1 MDIKNF
7 ISGIQ
12 RYHQKLNG
20 SITQY
25 DLSSYTNITDQVS
38 ELSSSLKIKSDSQLR
53 EMFDSLRKKVIVGT
67 PAGEFLVD
75 SFSITKEAVSRVMNI
90 SVFDEQITGAIVLSE
105 GKIAQMQTGEG
116 KTLTA
121 VFPACLN
128 ALEGKGVH
136 VLTFNDYLAQRD
148 CEWMKPVYDFL
159 GFQVRYVNQYMNSS
173 ERRKAYGADITY
185 TTAKES
191 GFDYLRDKL
200 SFTKNDTVHR
210 QFHYA
215 IIDEADSILIDE
227 ARVPLVI
234 AGAIEDC
241 ADKKLLSNLVRNLR
255 KDTDFEFDEYGRNV
269 FLTEKGISF
278 VENQLVC
285 SNLYDESNSE
295 LLQRL
300 YYALHAEYLLSKDKD
315 YIIRDGRVEI
325 VDELTGRVAAKRKWP
340 DGLQS
345 AVEEKEKCPPQP
357 KGKILNSI
365 TLQHFIQLYPKKC
378 GMTATAIDSE
388 EEFREFYGFPIVVIP
403 THRQCIRK
411 DHDDCI
417 YKTKQ
422 EKYRAIID
430 EIKAVNKT
438 SRPVLVG
445 TQSVGES
452 AMLAEELKKEA
463 IDCVVLNAKD
473 DAREAEI
480 IATAGVPGAVTI
492 STNMAGRGT
501 DIVPGGGCKEK
512 REKVISLGGLYVIGT
527 NRYESKR
534 IDNQLRGRAG
544 RQGDPG
550 SSKFFIS
557 LEDDLFVK
565 YRLKDLFT
573 KDILSR
579 NNELTDNPVVKKE
592 VDRVQRI
599 IEGQNLDIK
608 ITLYKYSALTEQQR
622 QIIIGERD
630 LVLNDD
636 NCVIEFFSS
645 QSPEHYVKL
654 EKSTLKEELLRIC
667 RSIFLAHIDKRW
679 SDFLSEIQ
687 ALKDSI
693 HLRRIGGQ
701 NPLFEF
707 RKLSIDLFERI
718 FNDMEGSVIDSFN
731 KLSVVNGKLESNDAS
746 IKSPSATWT
755 YLVND
760 DPFEHRFGLEM
771 VTNIGFNAIAGFWW
785 PITFLLLMVKKAC
798 SKEQRN

>member
-1 MDIKNF
+1 MAIKNF
-7 ISGIQ
+7 VSNLR
-12 RYHQKLNG
+12 RYHQQLNG
-20 SITQY
+20 STTVY
-25 DLSSYTNITDQVS
+25 DLSSYCNTTDKIS
-38 ELSSSLKIKSDSQLR
+38 ELASSLKEKSDSQLR
-53 EMFDSLRKKVIVGT
+53 ESFDSVRCKAISGISADSL
-67 PAGEFLVD
+67 LND
-75 SFSITKEAVSRVMNI
+75 SFSIIKETVSRVMGI

-121 VFPACLN
+121 VFPACLY
-128 ALEGKGVH
+128 ALYGKGVH

-159 GFQVRYVNQYMNSS
+159 GFQVSYVNQHMNSI
-173 ERRKAYGADITY
+173 ERCKAYGADITY

-191 GFDYLRDKL
+191 GFDYLRDK
-200 SFTKNDTVHR
+200 TCYNKNDTVHR
-210 QFHYA
+210 QFHFA

-234 AGAIEDC
+234 AGAIDEC
-241 ADKKLLSNLVRNLR
+241 ENKKLLSNLVRNLR
-255 KDTDFEFDEYGRNV
+255 KEVDFEFDEYCRNV
-269 FLTEKGISF
+269 FLTENGISF
-278 VENQLVC
+278 VENELHCV
-285 SNLYDESNSE
+285 NLYDESNSE

-315 YIIRDGRVEI
+315 YIVRDGRVEI
-325 VDELTGRVAAKRKWP
+325 VDELTGRVAVKRKWP
-340 DGLQS
+340 DGLHS
-345 AVEEKEKCPPQP
+345 AVEEKENCRPQP
-357 KGKILNSI
+357 KGRILNSI
-365 TLQHFIQLYPKKC
+365 TLQHFVQLYPKKC
-378 GMTATAIDSE
+378 GMTATALESE
-388 EEFREFYGFPIVVIP
+388 EEFREFYGLPIVVIP

-411 DHDDCI
+411 DYDDRI

-422 EKYRAIID
+422 EKYRAVIEEII
-430 EIKAVNKT
+430 AVNKT

-452 AMLAEELKKEA
+452 ATVAGELLKENVS
-463 IDCVVLNAKD
+463 CVVLNAKD

-480 IATAGVPGAVTI
+480 IAAAGVPGAVTI

-527 NRYESKR
+527 NRYESRR

-550 SSKFFIS
+550 SSRFFIS

-565 YRLKDLFT
+565 FRLKDLIT
-573 KDILSR
+573 KEKLSNIDR
-579 NNELTDNPVVKKE
+579 LTDNPVVKKE
-592 VDRVQRI
+592 IDRIQRI

-608 ITLYKYSALTEQQR
+608 ITLFKYSIITEQQR
-622 QIIIGERD
+622 QIITGERD
-630 LVLNDD
+630 LILNDD
-636 NCVIEFFSS
+636 NHVMDIFRCHSAEKLNLFENAV
-645 QSPEHYVKL
+645 VKEDL
-654 EKSTLKEELLRIC
+654 LKMC
-667 RSIFLAHIDKRW
+667 RSIYLSHIDKRW
-679 SDFLSEIQ
+679 SEFLAEIQ
-687 ALKDSI
+687 ELKESI

-707 RKLSIDLFERI
+707 RKLSIDLFDRI
-718 FNDMEGSVIDSFN
+718 FNDLEDSVVNSFN
-731 KLSVVNGKLESNDAS
+731 KLSIVNGKIESGDTS

-785 PITFLLLMVKKAC
+785 PITFLLLLVKKAC
-798 SKEQRN
+798 TKKK